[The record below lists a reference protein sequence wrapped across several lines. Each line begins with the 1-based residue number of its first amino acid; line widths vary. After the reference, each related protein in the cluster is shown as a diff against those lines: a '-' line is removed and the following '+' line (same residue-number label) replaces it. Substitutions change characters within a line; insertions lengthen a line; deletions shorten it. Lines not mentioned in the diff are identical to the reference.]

1 MGFTVLT
8 AMFSGLLLRA
18 VLAAE
23 GSRFHRLMSLAPLR
37 FLGRY
42 SYGLYLSHPI
52 IQDLIVRH
60 VLIPEKLHYQLWE
73 SRVAVQ
79 VVYSAVSTV
88 ASVAFAFVLFH
99 VFERHFLSLKRFF
112 PMPTHASAGPADGE
126 ESAGEETPAEA
137 TDPTPA
143 GDESDAR

>member
-1 MGFTVLT
+1 V
-8 AMFSGLLLRA
+8 RA
-18 VLAAE
+18 VVAAE
-23 GSRFHRLMSLAPLR
+23 GSRFFRVMNLAPLR

-79 VVYSAVSTV
+79 VVYTLASTV

-99 VFERHFLSLKRFF
+99 AFERHFLSLKRFF
-112 PMPTHASAGPADGE
+112 PMPTTAPADDRAPD
-126 ESAGEETPAEA
+126 S
-137 TDPTPA
+137 
-143 GDESDAR
+143 GDSGRKLDDKDALAKDSSDEQP